1 MTEQL
6 THEDG
11 RGISASYKARALADR
26 RTEDLDS
33 QDLEQQQRRK
43 VVPVLQYGV
52 DIPKALVEHLW
63 VLQSHETRH

>member
-1 MTEQL
+1 MGQL

-11 RGISASYKARALADR
+11 WGISASHKTRALTHR

-33 QDLEQQQRRK
+33 QDLEQQQWRK
-43 VVPVLQYGV
+43 VVPVLQYGIY
-52 DIPKALVEHLW
+52 IPKALVEHLW